1 MSINLNEV
9 VNATQLYTNI
19 GLTSMKKLDEIIDVI
34 KEELLAATAARIL
47 ITTAGVTSTGCA
59 DPEKCECTKE
69 DESGQSFPET
79 VYINR
84 KGRRVNRK
92 FHGKTG
98 FNKFVKTNAPKE
110 GDVLVVYNRDNYHD
124 SWNLGMLVGKTD
136 RKGQWYTLAA

>member
-1 MSINLNEV
+1 MSINLEEV
-9 VNATQLYTNI
+9 LKATQMYVNI
-19 GLTSMKKLDEIIDVI
+19 GSKSAKTLDEIIDVI
-34 KEELLAATAARIL
+34 KEELVAATAARIL
-47 ITTAGVTSTGCA
+47 LTSGQGEAVCA
-59 DPEKCECTKE
+59 KE

-98 FNKFVKTNAPKE
+98 FNKFVKTNTPKE